1 MVEIKLTK
9 ANQRKIKE
17 YAKAQGISINQAVCN
32 GLMEWWELL
41 GITVGPEE
49 KCGEL

>member
-17 YAKAQGISINQAVCN
+17 YAKAQGMSIDQAVCK
-32 GLMEWWELL
+32 GLKEWWELL
-41 GITVGPEE
+41 GITVSP
-49 KCGEL
+49 GENASG